1 MLLGMVGL
9 WWLKLKAADFN
20 LQGVVHLYWICVPAF
35 LVRLTEISSD
45 LEAPGSRPDLVS
57 LGQGHR
63 GRSHCT
69 CCGYNVPGWL

>member
-1 MLLGMVGL
+1 MVSIQTSSRFNTAWNGRSIG
-9 WWLKLKAADFN
+9 LKLKAADFN

-45 LEAPGSRPDLVS
+45 LEAAGSRPDLVS

-63 GRSHCT
+63 GRSH
-69 CCGYNVPGWL
+69 